1 MVNKPSIM
9 ILGTDHFEKSAVQDY
24 ARTDELD
31 IFTPEK
37 QLEITHVLTILKEYA
52 PTKIVLEYPLKY
64 QSSLTVEYQEYLD
77 GKFKLSAN
85 ERHQIGFQLAR
96 ELGHKNIFAVDWNE
110 EEGVPDIFTYMQRQ
124 ETERSKKIFNDLE
137 KIIAE
142 ANEKS
147 QTLTIREYLLFLN
160 DTKQVRKNHQLYT
173 DIALLGD
180 NDNPIGAN
188 WVANYWYYRNLLIY
202 KNIESLACEP
212 DRLLVIYGVGH
223 VHLLNQLVH
232 EGDHFTIQ
240 NVMEHLGVMRAKEKN
255 AQP

>member
-9 ILGTDHFEKSAVQDY
+9 ILGTDHFEKTTVQDY
-24 ARTDELD
+24 AKTDELE
-31 IFTPEK
+31 IFSQRK
-37 QLEITHVLTILKEYA
+37 QLEIGKIITSLKEYS

-64 QSSLTVEYQEYLD
+64 HSKLTDQYQDYLA
-77 GKFKLSAN
+77 GKLKLSAN
-85 ERHQIGFQLAR
+85 ERHQIGFRLAK
-96 ELGHKNIFAVDWNE
+96 ELGHANIFAVDWNE

-147 QTLTIREYLLFLN
+147 QTLTIKEYLIFLN
-160 DTKQVRKNHQLYT
+160 EPHQVRKNHQLYM
-173 DIALLGD
+173 DIAMIGD
-180 NDNPIGAN
+180 NDNPIGAK

-202 KNIESLACEP
+202 KNIKSLACDN

-223 VHLLNQLVH
+223 LHLLNQLVL
-232 EGDHFTIQ
+232 EADNFIIEY
-240 NVMEHLGVMRAKEKN
+240 VADYLG
-255 AQP
+255 